1 MTRIDLANWIAEN
14 ILKWKIGTTESYR
27 RTVESYMYSAKGF
40 FDVWDILCK
49 NNQEEINVSFKQSH
63 TKEFNV
69 FCGLHFNKT
78 YSGHGKDRYEA
89 FYNTIYEALK

>member
-1 MTRIDLANWIAEN
+1 MTRIDLANWIVEN
-14 ILKWKIGTTESYR
+14 VLGGTVGETEAYR
-27 RTVESYMYSAKGF
+27 RAVESYMYSAEGF
-40 FDVWDILCK
+40 FAVWDILCK

-63 TKEFNV
+63 TKEHNV

-89 FYNTIYEALK
+89 FYNTIYEAMK